1 MSTVKIKLKNK
12 QITAKLIPDK
22 TNDKV
27 MFIHKF
33 LEIPK
38 QIEACYISLYFI
50 IINLFYPFLRT
61 LYLLKSR
68 LTEIFQSELV
78 INTAFLLT
86 NITR

>member
-38 QIEACYISLYFI
+38 QIEACYIFTLLYHHQFVLSI
-50 IINLFYPFLRT
+50 SSHIVFT
-61 LYLLKSR
+61 KK
-68 LTEIFQSELV
+68 
-78 INTAFLLT
+78 
-86 NITR
+86 